1 MSPVAASV
9 RLVMV
14 AESLSAKR
22 RVLVVEDETDIRDLL
37 AYNLAQEGY
46 EVASAETGSAGL
58 EALARFEPDLVVL
71 DLMLPDISGVEVCRR
86 IRARDNKPQPA
97 VIMLTAKGEEIDRV
111 VGFEV
116 GADDYVV
123 KPFSVREL
131 LLRVRARLQELAAR
145 VGGKPVGAASVQ
157 PRRLSVG
164 ALTIDADT
172 HRVSVEDRE
181 IAVSLLEMQLLLHL
195 AQAQG
200 SVCSRRDLLTHVWK
214 YSPGV
219 TSRTVDTHVK
229 RLRDKLGTAG
239 HLIRTIRGVGYRLAT

>member
-1 MSPVAASV
+1 MARILVIEDENDLRELLEYNLKGAGYEVFAASD
-9 RLVMV
+9 
-14 AESLSAKR
+14 AA
-22 RVLVVEDETDIRDLL
+22 
-37 AYNLAQEGY
+37 AGFALAQEH
-46 EVASAETGSAGL
+46 
-58 EALARFEPDLVVL
+58 RPDLVLL
-71 DLMLPDISGVEVCRR
+71 DIMLPDASGLDVCRMLR
-86 IRARDNKPQPA
+86 SNPATRDAQ
-97 VIMLTAKGEEIDRV
+97 VMMVTAKGEEIDRV

-145 VGGKPVGAASVQ
+145 VGGKPIGAATTQ
-157 PRRLSVG
+157 PRRLTVG
-164 ALTIDADT
+164 ALTIDADS
-172 HRVSVEDRE
+172 HLVSVEDRE

-239 HLIRTIRGVGYRLAT
+239 HLIRTIRGVGYRLAS

>member
-1 MSPVAASV
+1 METATRA
-9 RLVMV
+9 
-14 AESLSAKR
+14 AKR

-37 AYNLAQEGY
+37 AYNLRQEGY
-46 EVASAETGSAGL
+46 EVASAETGARGL
-58 EALARFEPDLVVL
+58 EELGRFTPDLVVL
-71 DLMLPDISGVEVCRR
+71 DLMLPDISGIEVCKR
-86 IRARDNKPQPA
+86 IRNKEDRPQPV

-131 LLRVRARLQELAAR
+131 MLRIRARMQDAGRAPGGAPTGAGPAR
-145 VGGKPVGAASVQ
+145 
-157 PRRLSVG
+157 PRRISVG
-164 ALTIDADT
+164 PLVIDADS
-172 HRVSVEDRE
+172 HRVSVDEKE
-181 IAVSLLEMQLLLHL
+181 VPVSLLEMQLLLHL

-200 SVCSRRDLLTHVWK
+200 TVCSRRDLLTHVWK

-229 RLRDKLGTAG
+229 RLRDKLGAAG
-239 HLIRTIRGVGYRLAT
+239 PLIRTIRGVGYRLAAN

>member
-1 MSPVAASV
+1 MENGARTA
-9 RLVMV
+9 R
-14 AESLSAKR
+14 R
-22 RVLVVEDETDIRDLL
+22 RVLIVEDESDISELL
-37 AYNLAQEGY
+37 AYNLRQEGY
-46 EVASAETGSAGL
+46 DVATAETGSAAL
-58 EALARFEPDLVVL
+58 EEVARMNPDLVVL
-71 DLMLPDISGVEVCRR
+71 DLMLPDISGIEVCRR
-86 IRARDNKPQPA
+86 IRGRDAVPQPA

-131 LLRVRARLQELAAR
+131 LLRVRARLQEVAAR
-145 VGGKPVGAASVQ
+145 RPTEGGTTEAPRPKRYAVGP
-157 PRRLSVG
+157 
-164 ALTIDADT
+164 LTIDGGS

-181 IAVSLLEMQLLLHL
+181 VAVSLLEMQLLMHL

-200 SVCSRRDLLTHVWK
+200 TVCSRRDLLTHVWK

-229 RLRDKLGTAG
+229 RLRDKLGPAG
-239 HLIRTIRGVGYRLAT
+239 HLIRTIRGVGYRLSS